1 MKSKIKIFFMI
12 LMGVVILFFGAI
24 FSESGAKGILVNAE
38 ETQKD
43 VLFIGNSMTYYNTL
57 CNVVQGIA
65 RRKGHNIKCSAA
77 TNGGKDLIYNA
88 KADNVVTAIKKG
100 GYEVVVL
107 QDIVGSFDSDRL
119 MEGAGDII
127 SVIKKYNPNAQII
140 FYEPWPI
147 QSTLTGKYSMLPYFT
162 DGYVQA
168 AKKFQAQLDPVGESF
183 YDIYVNHGLNYYCKD
198 GKHPQP
204 LGTFT
209 AAATIYYT
217 LYNETFESFTETDQT
232 YLNQLINNN
241 VAFTTEGKKN
251 TYSLNILNLIMER
264 SHYYADIVREVMT
277 DKTGSL
283 KYTSVAGEYVDPDVG
298 MNPDNLVA
306 VTGTETD
313 KMFFQKSKGNLAVG
327 CKAYASNEFQPA
339 KNVVDGNEKTRW
351 ETEYFNPQW
360 IYVDLGVETEIRTVG
375 FMWEGAYASKY
386 YIQVSDD
393 AKQWKTVAYVTA
405 RSKKTVRVTLDK
417 AYKTRFVRMYGTRR
431 GTNYGYSLYEIG
443 IWKDGT
449 SFVVPKIK
457 VQKTKIKSAI
467 KKKKS
472 TKAKIKLKKIKGASG
487 YQIKI
492 GITKKLRKSRKISF
506 KKNTFTVKKLRG
518 KKQYYLKVRVYKVSD
533 GVRHYSK
540 WSGIKRIKI
549 KKQ

>member
-12 LMGVVILFFGAI
+12 LTGVVILFFGAI
-24 FSESGAKGILVNAE
+24 FSESGANGILVNAE

-77 TNGGKDLIYNA
+77 TNGGKNLIYNA

-107 QDIVGSFDSDRL
+107 QDIVGSFDSERL

-127 SVIKKYNPNAQII
+127 SVIKKYNPNAQIV

-147 QSTLTGKYSMLPYFT
+147 QSALTGKYSMLPYFT
-162 DGYVQA
+162 DGYVQV
-168 AKKFQAQLDPVGESF
+168 AKKFQAQLAPVGEAF
-183 YDIYVNHGLNYYCKD
+183 YDIYVNHDLNYYCKD

-204 LGTFT
+204 LGTFM

-217 LYNETFESFTETDQT
+217 LYKEPFESFVETDQS

-251 TYSLNILNLIMER
+251 TYLLNTLNLIMER
-264 SHYYADIVREVMT
+264 SHYYADIVKEVVADT
-277 DKTGSL
+277 TGNL
-283 KYTSVAGEYVDPDVG
+283 KYVSVAGEYIDPDIG
-298 MNPDNLVA
+298 MNPNNLLA

-313 KMFFQKSKGNLAVG
+313 KIFFQKNKGNLAVG
-327 CKAYASNEFQPA
+327 RKVYASNEFQSA
-339 KNVVDGNEKTRW
+339 KNAVDGNEKTRW
-351 ETEYFNPQW
+351 ETEYFDPQW
-360 IYVDLGVETEIRTVG
+360 LYVDLGVETEIRTVG
-375 FMWEGAYASKY
+375 FMWEGAYASRY
-386 YIQVSDD
+386 YIQISND
-393 AKQWKTVAYVTA
+393 AEQWETVAYVTA
-405 RSKKTVRVTLDK
+405 RSKQTVRIILDK
-417 AYKTRFVRMYGTRR
+417 IYKTRFVRMYGTRR

-443 IWKDGT
+443 VWKDGT
-449 SFVVPKIK
+449 NFVVPKIK
-457 VQKTKIKSAI
+457 VRKTKVKSAV

-472 TKAKIKLKKIKGASG
+472 KKAKIKLKKIKGITG

-492 GITKKLRKSRKISF
+492 GITKKLRKSRRISF
-506 KKNTFTVKKLRG
+506 KKSTFTVKKLGR
-518 KKQYYLKVRVYKVSD
+518 KKQYYVKARTFKVSE
-533 GVRHYSK
+533 GVRYYSK
-540 WSGIKRIKI
+540 WSKI
-549 KKQ
+549 KKIKIMK